1 MEIPEERKKLF
12 DRCRRIVV
20 KIGSAVLTGEKGLDR
35 VMIHRIGDQIAE
47 LRSEGREVVVV
58 SSGAIASGMKKLGL
72 TEKPKSIPYKQATA
86 AVGQSFLMQAWE
98 EAFDKHDILVAQVLL
113 TGDDLGHRQRY
124 LNARNTLETLIEWN
138 IVPIINENDT
148 VAVEEIKFGDNDQL
162 AVLIGGLIGADLVV
176 ILTDTE
182 GLYDHDPRESPSAKL
197 ITEIHKVDRRVLAC
211 ASSQTSSTGTGG
223 MLSKLLAARKSL
235 AIGVPLVIAPGR
247 ERDVLLRLTK
257 GECLG
262 TLFVPDRRLYQ
273 GRKVWLAHVPHPA
286 GDLVLD
292 DGAVDAI
299 THKGKSLLP
308 AGILEVHGTFG
319 MGAPV
324 RCLDISG
331 KVIAIGLSNYKSSE
345 IEKIKGRHTSE
356 IEAVLGY
363 RHSDEVIHRNNLA
376 LVFEEEIDK
385 PEEEGNELADYA

>member
-1 MEIPEERKKLF
+1 MEILEERKKLF
-12 DRCRRIVV
+12 DKCRRIVV
-20 KIGSAVLTGEKGLDR
+20 KIGSAVLTGQKGLDR
-35 VMIHRIGDQIAE
+35 VMIHRISDQIAE
-47 LRSEGREVVVV
+47 LRGEGREILVV

-113 TGDDLGHRQRY
+113 TGDDLGCRQRY
-124 LNARNTLETLIEWN
+124 LNARNTLETLIEWS

-162 AVLIGGLIGADLVV
+162 AVLIGGLVGADLVV
-176 ILTDTE
+176 ILTDTA
-182 GLYDHDPRESPSAKL
+182 GLYDRDPKENPSARL
-197 ITEIHKVDRRVLAC
+197 ITEIHRVDRRVLSC

-223 MLSKLLAARKSL
+223 MVSKLLAAKKSL
-235 AIGVPLVIAPGR
+235 SIGIPLVIAPGR

-262 TLFVPDRRLYQ
+262 TLFIPDKKLYQ

-286 GDLVLD
+286 GDLILD

-299 THKGKSLLP
+299 VRKGKSLLP
-308 AGILEVHGTFG
+308 AGILEVRGTFG

-324 RCLDISG
+324 RCLDVSG
-331 KVIAIGLSNYKSSE
+331 KLIAVGLSNYKSSE
-345 IEKIKGRHTSE
+345 IEKIKGCHTSE
-356 IEAVLGY
+356 IESILGY
-363 RHSDEVIHRNNLA
+363 KHSDEVIHRNNLA
-376 LVFEEEIDK
+376 LVFEEEFDK
-385 PEEEGNELADYA
+385 PEEESNELADYA